1 MSRVRLR
8 QLAVLLGVL
17 VLSGNVSSCDS
28 TPTSPIDQPF
38 PISELKSGTG
48 AIALNGDLLAV
59 HYIGWLYDPARLDN
73 KGGVFD
79 TSRNGAPFVF
89 TLGSEEVIPGWDLGL
104 VGMSVG
110 GIRRLIIP
118 PNLGYGSERN
128 GPLPPYST
136 LIFEIELLGIGEEPV
151 SEEQRTPVT
160 CGGRCGS

>member
-1 MSRVRLR
+1 MSRVLLR
-8 QLAVLLGVL
+8 QLAASLGIL
-17 VLSGNVSSCDS
+17 VCSVVVSSCDS

-38 PISELKSGTG
+38 SISELKPGTG

-89 TLGSEEVIPGWDLGL
+89 TLGNREVIDGWDLGL

-110 GIRRLIIP
+110 STRRLIVP
-118 PNLGYGSERN
+118 PNLAYGSSRN

-136 LIFEIELLGIGEEPV
+136 LIFEIELLGIGAAPAPEE
-151 SEEQRTPVT
+151 
-160 CGGRCGS
+160 

>member
-1 MSRVRLR
+1 MSRVRVR
-8 QLAVLLGVL
+8 QLAVLIGVL
-17 VLSGNVSSCDS
+17 VLSGIVSSCDS

-38 PISELKSGTG
+38 SISELKPGTG
-48 AIALNGDLLAV
+48 AIALNGDLLSV
-59 HYIGWLYDPARLDN
+59 HYIGWLYDPIRLDN

-110 GIRRLIIP
+110 SIRRLIVP
-118 PNLGYGSERN
+118 PNLAYGSERN

-136 LIFEIELLGIGEEPV
+136 LIFEIELLGIGQEPAP
-151 SEEQRTPVT
+151 E
-160 CGGRCGS
+160 

>member
-8 QLAVLLGVL
+8 QLAVVIGVL
-17 VLSGNVSSCDS
+17 VLSGIVSSCDS

-38 PISELKSGTG
+38 SITELKPGTG
-48 AIALNGDLLAV
+48 AIALNGDLLSV
-59 HYIGWLYDPARLDN
+59 HYIGWLYDPIRLDN

-89 TLGSEEVIPGWDLGL
+89 TLGAEEVIPGWDLGL

-110 GIRRLIIP
+110 SIRRLIVP
-118 PNLGYGSERN
+118 PNLAYGSERN

-136 LIFEIELLGIGEEPV
+136 LIFEIELLGIGQEPAP
-151 SEEQRTPVT
+151 E
-160 CGGRCGS
+160 

>member
-8 QLAVLLGVL
+8 QLAVVIGVL
-17 VLSGNVSSCDS
+17 VLSGIVSSCDS

-38 PISELKSGTG
+38 SITELKPGTG
-48 AIALNGDLLAV
+48 AIALNGDLLSV
-59 HYIGWLYDPARLDN
+59 HYIGWLYDPIRLDN

-89 TLGSEEVIPGWDLGL
+89 TLGAEEVIPGWDLGL

-110 GIRRLIIP
+110 SIRRLIVP
-118 PNLGYGSERN
+118 PNLAYGSERN

-136 LIFEIELLGIGEEPV
+136 LIFEIELLGIGQEPAPA
-151 SEEQRTPVT
+151 E
-160 CGGRCGS
+160 